1 MGRKTVVLGSTDL
14 THYGYNYA
22 FTPKGSGPEAVQW
35 VKNENDKRIVDLMV
49 RMDEEGVISDA
60 AKNHNACCAGAAAS
74 AIVAAKVLGA
84 RSAEALIYSTSY
96 DVRPDSSFVGYA
108 GIVLRK

>member
-1 MGRKTVVLGSTDL
+1 MGRKTIVIGSTDL

-22 FTPKGSGPEAVQW
+22 FTPKGVGPEAVEW
-35 VKNENDKRIVDLMV
+35 VKRENDKRIVDLMD

-84 RSAEALIYSTSY
+84 HSA
-96 DVRPDSSFVGYA
+96 DVLGLFDE
-108 GIVLRK
+108 L